1 MARQSQL
8 IKATNI
14 ENLPQELKSDYK
26 NIYLS
31 NVIDLDT
38 GEVQNKQL
46 RQIVDSPDDFYKL
59 FAEKATMLANLKAD
73 AIKLFTI
80 ALTENSRVRIKSKS
94 NNMIISTY
102 NVIYDTT
109 DFRKVLET
117 YGMNKSRITPAL
129 KELVEKNIIIPLDEQ
144 GRIAF
149 SIEKDHRKKAYLL
162 NPLIIGKGDLST
174 IQQMKKTIIQFF
186 DFEKLEFKEVV
197 NIEQLHEGAKEVF
210 SNIGNY
216 EKIGHISNGNNEIF
230 TIKETTPQPQAK
242 TIDTVAVTQE
252 PQALPAPQPQAKSDK
267 EIELELTQAKAELE
281 REQNRAKEL
290 EIELKKLE
298 KMENSDLAQKIID
311 DNPLW
316 FDQKRADVIDA
327 LGDRDRDENL

>member
-1 MARQSQL
+1 MPRQSQL

-14 ENLPQELKSDYK
+14 ENLPQELKGDYK

-94 NNMIISTY
+94 SNSIISTY

-216 EKIGHISNGNNEIF
+216 KKIGHISNGNNEIV
-230 TIKETTPQPQAK
+230 TIKETTPQPQGK
-242 TIDTVAVTQE
+242 NE
-252 PQALPAPQPQAKSDK
+252 
-267 EIELELTQAKAELE
+267 E
-281 REQNRAKEL
+281 
-290 EIELKKLE
+290 EIELKILIARKELLEQETELMRQKNISEGKIKPDLDLDSPEANQQEKIALVEEFIKQMAENGPMFGVDIAKDFQAKLKE
-298 KMENSDLAQKIID
+298 LE
-311 DNPLW
+311 
-316 FDQKRADVIDA
+316 
-327 LGDRDRDENL
+327 